1 MRKNDEQKVN
11 KLKKEKVKKEKTKKI
26 PKRDNAS
33 RKEKK
38 IKIKAS
44 SGGQKKEKAEIPFYR
59 SIAMRLVGAFLIPV
73 IGVLVL
79 GITSYNNASNA
90 IVDTYKE
97 SVQQTA
103 DTMQQYINLVITSEK
118 DEFKS
123 YLTESDLRKYFAGLM
138 DMYDESSVRKDY
150 QGRLRNKMALDSKIQ
165 GIYIIADNKRT
176 IDCQGIVRDRNVY
189 TDYVGCDQGKLVS
202 KSATNWFFFG
212 ADESSD
218 KALDLGIDSYC
229 LRIAKKMNNQPAMM
243 IINIS
248 DSFIRSAMQSLD
260 PGKGGYVALIT
271 DTDGKE
277 FYSDESVKTEKA
289 LIYGTGFYK
298 KALNGK
304 KDSGNQMITFNG
316 KSYMFVYSKL
326 SAGDL
331 MVTALIPSDRLLEQ
345 SSGIKQLTTVLVIVC
360 MIIALALGLFLSSQ
374 MTGTIKYILRQLR
387 KVSNGNL
394 TVHLSANHKD
404 EFGLLCDGVNDTVE
418 HMKSLIL
425 DVNEVSQQVGEAA
438 MHVAQASGTFLE
450 TSKNIQSAVEEIESG
465 VNKLDSGSDNCM
477 SQMDS
482 LSGKINNVSSNADEL
497 EKLTSATGETIT
509 TGISSVQTLT
519 RTSETTANITRNVIQ
534 SIQELEEKSKSISNI
549 VSAIN
554 DIAEQTNLL
563 SLNASIEAAR
573 AGDAGRGFSVVAEEI
588 RKLADQCL
596 ASSSQ
601 ISSIVDEIVSK
612 TGEVVNIAR
621 QAEDAVSSQSSVVE
635 DTTNSFKQIDQLVA
649 QLIQALQTI
658 SNNVQEMNGARN
670 ETLSAIESISDAST
684 QTAECSSSVHSAA
697 GTQLDAIKNLDEASQ
712 SLTTK
717 AQSLLDA
724 LSTFQ
729 V

>member
-38 IKIKAS
+38 IKMKES
-44 SGGQKKEKAEIPFYR
+44 SGGQKKEKSEIPFYR

-103 DTMQQYINLVITSEK
+103 YTMQQYINLVITSEK
-118 DEFKS
+118 DEFKT

-165 GIYIIADNKRT
+165 GAYIIADNKRT

-218 KALDLGIDSYC
+218 KTLDLGIDSYC
-229 LRIAKKMNNQPAMM
+229 LRIVKKMNNQPAMM

-289 LIYGTGFYK
+289 LIYGTSFYK

-360 MIIALALGLFLSSQ
+360 MIIALVLGLFLSSQ

-394 TVHLSANHKD
+394 TVHLSAKHKD
-404 EFGLLCDGVNDTVE
+404 R
-418 HMKSLIL
+418 K
-425 DVNEVSQQVGEAA
+425 
-438 MHVAQASGTFLE
+438 
-450 TSKNIQSAVEEIESG
+450 
-465 VNKLDSGSDNCM
+465 
-477 SQMDS
+477 
-482 LSGKINNVSSNADEL
+482 
-497 EKLTSATGETIT
+497 
-509 TGISSVQTLT
+509 
-519 RTSETTANITRNVIQ
+519 
-534 SIQELEEKSKSISNI
+534 
-549 VSAIN
+549 
-554 DIAEQTNLL
+554 
-563 SLNASIEAAR
+563 
-573 AGDAGRGFSVVAEEI
+573 SVV
-588 RKLADQCL
+588 
-596 ASSSQ
+596 
-601 ISSIVDEIVSK
+601 
-612 TGEVVNIAR
+612 
-621 QAEDAVSSQSSVVE
+621 
-635 DTTNSFKQIDQLVA
+635 
-649 QLIQALQTI
+649 
-658 SNNVQEMNGARN
+658 
-670 ETLSAIESISDAST
+670 
-684 QTAECSSSVHSAA
+684 
-697 GTQLDAIKNLDEASQ
+697 
-712 SLTTK
+712 
-717 AQSLLDA
+717 
-724 LSTFQ
+724 
-729 V
+729 